1 MVGLPKR
8 LGLNGENLLWY
19 NELEERKRGGGL
31 EKRGLDGG
39 GCLTQEGGG
48 ETRGMQMLAGME
60 VSGKIQRLNKGSLV

>member
-1 MVGLPKR
+1 MLGLPKR

-31 EKRGLDGG
+31 EKRGSDGG

-48 ETRGMQMLAGME
+48 GDWRDADACRDGSERQNP
-60 VSGKIQRLNKGSLV
+60 KIK